1 MAKFLISGGAG
12 FLGRKLSEKVFDLGH
27 SVTIVDD
34 FSTTLYEDFNKN
46 VILIRSRIEDF
57 DTSERFD
64 YVVHLAARPSPED
77 YISHPVDTI
86 LSNSLGTL
94 KTIEITMKSGTRL
107 MYTSSS
113 ETYGDATI
121 IPTPEPYWGNVNFT
135 GIRSC
140 YDESKRFSE
149 ALIMAY
155 HRQFKLDSR
164 IQRPFNVY
172 GPGIRPDGQYGR
184 VIPRFILQALNDDDI
199 TVHGNGGQTRSF
211 LYLDDWIDATW
222 RYLTTENLGG
232 EILNIG
238 SDKEITINALAEMI
252 IELTGSKSK
261 IVHIDAREDDPH
273 RRSADITKAK
283 MLLNWEPTINL
294 RIGLKKT
301 IEWVK
306 EKYQ

>member
-12 FLGRKLSEKVFDLGH
+12 FLGRKLSERTLELGH
-27 SVTIVDD
+27 SVTVVDD
-34 FSTTLYEDFNKN
+34 FSTALYEDFSKDI
-46 VILIRSRIEDF
+46 VLIKSRIEDF
-57 DTSERFD
+57 GTSEKFD
-64 YVVHLAARPSPED
+64 FVVHLAARPSPED
-77 YISHPVDTI
+77 YISNPVETI
-86 LSNSLGTL
+86 LSNSIGTL
-94 KTIEITMKSGTRL
+94 RMIQISLNSGARF

-121 IPTPEPYWGNVNFT
+121 IPTPETYWGNVNFT
-135 GIRSC
+135 GIRGC

-155 HRQFKLDSR
+155 HRQFRLDSR

-184 VIPRFILQALNDDDI
+184 VVPRFILQALNDEDI
-199 TVHGNGGQTRSF
+199 TVHGDGNQTRSF

-222 RYLTTENLGG
+222 RYLTKESLNG

-238 SDKEITINALAEMI
+238 SSEEITINALSEII
-252 IELTGSKSK
+252 IELTGSNSK

-273 RRSADITKAK
+273 RRSADISEAK
-283 MLLNWEPTINL
+283 RLLNWEPATNL
-294 RIGLKKT
+294 RSGLEKT
-301 IEWVK
+301 IEWVRK
-306 EKYQ
+306 KYL